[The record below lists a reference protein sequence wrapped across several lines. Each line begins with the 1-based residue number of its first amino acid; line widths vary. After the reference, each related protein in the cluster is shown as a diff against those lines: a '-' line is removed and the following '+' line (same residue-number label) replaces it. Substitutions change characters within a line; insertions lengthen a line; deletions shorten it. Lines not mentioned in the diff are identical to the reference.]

1 LLFNTEKGTIAS
13 MLQGA
18 GYKTAVVGKWH
29 LGLGSGKVNWNEEVI
44 PGPRE
49 IGFDYSFLIPATAD
63 RVPCVFVENQKVV
76 GLDPADPIE
85 VSYSERFDG
94 FPLGTEHPEMLKFK
108 GDLQHS
114 NAIINGVSRIG
125 YMKGGNSALWVDE
138 DFPMILTEKA
148 QTFIKENKDN
158 PFFLFL
164 ALNDIHVPR
173 VTHPDFVGKSTMGP
187 RGDAIAQVDWCTGEI
202 LKTLSEL
209 QLDKKTLVIFSS
221 DNGPV
226 LDDGY
231 FDQAV
236 ELVGEHKPSGPFRG
250 GKYSA
255 FEAGTRMPTIVY
267 WPGVVQPGVSNALVS
282 QVDLYASFSKLT
294 GQTINPG
301 DAPDSQDF
309 LDTWLGKSDK
319 GRDVMLEEAF
329 TFAVRSGDWKYIQP
343 VEKSPPDW
351 FAAKKIESGLS
362 TEDQLFNIKT
372 DPGEQENVATKF
384 PDKVLEMQKILEE
397 IRK

>member
-1 LLFNTEKGTIAS
+1 
-13 MLQGA
+13 
-18 GYKTAVVGKWH
+18 
-29 LGLGSGKVNWNEEVI
+29 
-44 PGPRE
+44 
-49 IGFDYSFLIPATAD
+49 
-63 RVPCVFVENQKVV
+63 
-76 GLDPADPIE
+76 
-85 VSYSERFDG
+85 
-94 FPLGTEHPEMLKFK
+94 
-108 GDLQHS
+108 
-114 NAIINGVSRIG
+114 
-125 YMKGGNSALWVDE
+125 
-138 DFPMILTEKA
+138 
-148 QTFIKENKDN
+148 
-158 PFFLFL
+158 
-164 ALNDIHVPR
+164 VPR

-209 QLDKKTLVIFSS
+209 QLDKKTLIIFSS

-231 FDQAV
+231 SDQAV
-236 ELVGEHKPSGPFRG
+236 ELIGDHKPSGLFRG

-282 QVDLYASFSKLT
+282 QVDLYASFAKLA
-294 GQTINPG
+294 GQTVAPG

-329 TFAVRSGDWKYIQP
+329 TFAVRAGDWKYIQP

-372 DPGEQENVATKF
+372 DPGEQENVAAMY